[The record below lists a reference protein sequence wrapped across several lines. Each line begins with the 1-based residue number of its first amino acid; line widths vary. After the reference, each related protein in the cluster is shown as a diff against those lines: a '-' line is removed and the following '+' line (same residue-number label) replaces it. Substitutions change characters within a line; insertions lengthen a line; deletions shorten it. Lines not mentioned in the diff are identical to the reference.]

1 MYLKCV
7 QNYLLTIKFDKVS
20 VKQLCS
26 VISQPEINKVHLR
39 MLIKTKIIKNHFR
52 FVAMVN
58 AHRSRY
64 GQ

>member
-39 MLIKTKIIKNHFR
+39 MLIKTHFR